1 MLQLA
6 TFTWV
11 GVLLF
16 DSVPYGVAAGGLT
29 GVGAFLFVPW
39 LLSYS
44 AAQEASSLEPASER
58 RSRSTGPGV
67 FGLGLDA
74 GGVLML
80 ALGFVVE
87 PPSLLLGVASALVV

>member
-1 MLQLA
+1 MADDAAETSDRLLTIIGAGAGVLQLA
-6 TFTWV
+6 AFTWV

-44 AAQEASSLEPASER
+44 AAQEASSLEPASDAPAA
-58 RSRSTGPGV
+58 PGR
-67 FGLGLDA
+67 GCSGSA
-74 GGVLML
+74 WTW
-80 ALGFVVE
+80 A
-87 PPSLLLGVASALVV
+87 AS